1 MRIAPRPFVLF
12 SALLLIVSL
21 PLVGCQAPA
30 AEQAQP
36 APTAEPAELEFLGGD
51 NAEMDLPFSDAVRVG
66 NLLFLSGQVGTKPG
80 TFELVEGGT
89 LAEARQTLENIKR
102 VVEANGSSMDQ
113 VVKCTVML
121 EDMSEWG
128 AVNGVYREFFPD
140 RKPARSA
147 FGTNGLA
154 LGASMEIECIAYV
167 PSI

>member
-1 MRIAPRPFVLF
+1 MRVPTSRLSFLFVAF
-12 SALLLIVSL
+12 MVVS
-21 PLVGCQAPA
+21 GCQAPA
-30 AEQAQP
+30 DQAEHAATPPP
-36 APTAEPAELEFLGGD
+36 AHLEFLGGA
-51 NAEMDLPFSDAVRVG
+51 NAELDLPFSDAVRVG
-66 NLLFLSGQVGTKPG
+66 NLLFLSGQVGNKPG
-80 TFELVEGGT
+80 TFELIEGGT

-121 EDMSEWG
+121 EDMSEWS
-128 AVNGVYREFFPD
+128 AVNEVYREFFPD

-167 PSI
+167 P

>member
-1 MRIAPRPFVLF
+1 MRLLYFCCLLTFSVALAACQPPADQAVMAP
-12 SALLLIVSL
+12 
-21 PLVGCQAPA
+21 
-30 AEQAQP
+30 
-36 APTAEPAELEFLGGD
+36 PAELEFLGGD
-51 NAEMDLPFSDAVRVG
+51 NAELDLPFSDAVRVG

-89 LAEARQTLENIKR
+89 MAEARQTLENIKR

-128 AVNGVYREFFPD
+128 AVNEVYREFFPD

-167 PSI
+167 Q